1 VYVVSVMDARVAVCA
16 MTVVAVWLVNRQ
28 RLDVVS
34 RVAFFGH
41 WPRMTSSPSSG
52 KIAAMVQPSGA
63 VSHSRTPSGTV
74 IVLTWERLLPRRR

>member
-1 VYVVSVMDARVAVCA
+1 VYVVSVIDASAAVCA

-41 WPRMTSSPSSG
+41 WPRMTSRPSSG
-52 KIAAMVQPSGA
+52 KMLAI
-63 VSHSRTPSGTV
+63 RTASYIISV
-74 IVLTWERLLPRRR
+74 